1 MNQQTAGFWVAQ
13 ALRGRDLQLFS
24 VSIRFPIKVI
34 IRKAECRQINRFQS
48 FIQSFPSFGNGF
60 DSRRPLQILKNLLG
74 FSSFPTPEARKASAV
89 ATVLLGGALENLLL
103 VRSRANVPDKGTRG
117 SLHSHNFKEVD
128 KSVTKSL
135 DSWGTQYLI
144 SGTGLVGAFR
154 LRRPHRCAVRILW
167 VYHPRHSFSG
177 TNPNRK
183 SFIINR
189 FDSYPHFQRQGRGHI
204 RL

>member
-1 MNQQTAGFWVAQ
+1 MTFAYPARRHRT
-13 ALRGRDLQLFS
+13 L
-24 VSIRFPIKVI
+24 
-34 IRKAECRQINRFQS
+34 CRRRLHDS
-48 FIQSFPSFGNGF
+48 LIQSARTWQYRSFSSFGNGF

-74 FSSFPTPEARKASAV
+74 FSSFPTSEARKASAV

-117 SLHSHNFKEVD
+117 SLHSHNFREVD

-177 TNPNRK
+177 TC
-183 SFIINR
+183 
-189 FDSYPHFQRQGRGHI
+189 RGS
-204 RL
+204 LDE

>member
-1 MNQQTAGFWVAQ
+1 MSKVFAFSTRARQ
-13 ALRGRDLQLFS
+13 RGSQCCAARLIS
-24 VSIRFPIKVI
+24 
-34 IRKAECRQINRFQS
+34 
-48 FIQSFPSFGNGF
+48 GNGC
-60 DSRRPLQILKNLLG
+60 SGNEGRAKAPHKRRREKRSSARADANSLRIL
-74 FSSFPTPEARKASAV
+74 F
-89 ATVLLGGALENLLL
+89 GGGLENLLL
-103 VRSRANVPDKGTRG
+103 VRSRANVPDKDTRG
-117 SLHSHNFKEVD
+117 SLHSHNFKKVH

-144 SGTGLVGAFR
+144 SGTGLVGPFR
-154 LRRPHRCAVRILW
+154 LRRRHRCAVRILW

-189 FDSYPHFQRQGRGHI
+189 FDSYPYLQRQGRGHI